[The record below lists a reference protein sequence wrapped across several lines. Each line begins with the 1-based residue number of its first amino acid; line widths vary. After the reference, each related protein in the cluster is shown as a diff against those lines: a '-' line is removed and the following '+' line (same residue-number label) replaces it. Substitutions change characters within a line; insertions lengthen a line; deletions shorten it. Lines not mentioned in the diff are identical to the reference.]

1 MINYESR
8 IMNAVHELASVFH
21 IKSLCSG
28 TGLKSV
34 TFKWGGNQRG
44 GGGCLLMHGGWF
56 KDKWGLAMRS
66 CGAERG
72 VVEGVVVDAS
82 SPEEL
87 PRMPSKICL
96 SLSPL

>member
-1 MINYESR
+1 
-8 IMNAVHELASVFH
+8 MNAVRELASVFH
-21 IKSLCSG
+21 IKSLCRG

-34 TFKWGGNQRG
+34 TFKWGGSV
-44 GGGCLLMHGGWF
+44 GCLLMHGGWF

-72 VVEGVVVDAS
+72 VVEGVVVAAS

-96 SLSPL
+96 SLLSST